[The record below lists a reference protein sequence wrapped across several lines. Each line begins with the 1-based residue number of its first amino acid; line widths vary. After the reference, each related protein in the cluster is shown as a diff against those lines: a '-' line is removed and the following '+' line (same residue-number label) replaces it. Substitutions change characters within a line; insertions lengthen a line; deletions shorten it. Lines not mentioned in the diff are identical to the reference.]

1 MKGYMLMDT
10 DEVHAVL
17 RSLNLKNSED
27 AEMLRHIYYSI
38 LLDSI
43 SDCLNAVFSKIC
55 IQEYFWTGS

>member
-1 MKGYMLMDT
+1 MKGYMLIDT

>member
-55 IQEYFWTGS
+55 IQEYF